1 MIVVC
6 VNDNNELF
14 RERSWDEILGVTPE
28 EAITYNRAGTVAI
41 SFQHTYSSAAEL
53 VEAKKLAEETIAG
66 DTRVLE
72 HLVAVHGT
80 TLVVTVTKE
89 WENAG

>member
-14 RERSWDEILGVTPE
+14 EERSWDEILGVTPE
-28 EAITYNRAGTVAI
+28 EALKFNRARTVAM
-41 SFQHTYSSAAEL
+41 SFQSTYGSGAEL
-53 VEAKKLAEETIAG
+53 AEAKALAEETLKG
-66 DTRVLE
+66 DTKILE
-72 HLVAVHGT
+72 HNIAVHGT

>member
-28 EAITYNRAGTVAI
+28 EALTYNRAGTVAI

-53 VEAKKLAEETIAG
+53 AEAKKLVEETIAG